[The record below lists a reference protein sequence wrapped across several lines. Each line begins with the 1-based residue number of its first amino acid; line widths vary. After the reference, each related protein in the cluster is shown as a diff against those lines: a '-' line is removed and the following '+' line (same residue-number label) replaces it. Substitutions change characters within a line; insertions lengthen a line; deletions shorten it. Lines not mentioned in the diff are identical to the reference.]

1 MNLDEVG
8 MLLPMNYA
16 DYYCLLSALLL
27 CTLLLTYYY
36 YYCLLSALLLCGM
49 CNDELLKS
57 LKIC

>member
-27 CTLLLTYYY
+27 CTLLLTTTTTEMNLA
-36 YYCLLSALLLCGM
+36 CALIQF
-49 CNDELLKS
+49 ELKFHV
-57 LKIC
+57 ICFDSI